1 MTTQIIEAI
10 VLDEQQSL
18 TLVELSKACNV
29 HAEWVLELVDE
40 GIIDPL
46 HQESIHYHFPATCLK
61 QALAVKHLQND
72 LGINL
77 AGAAVVLDLKREIDR
92 LRTHIDVLKCAQN
105 R

>member
-1 MTTQIIEAI
+1 MTTQIIEA
-10 VLDEQQSL
+10 VVFDDQLSL

-29 HAEWVLELVDE
+29 HAEWILELVDE

-46 HQESIHYHFPATCLK
+46 KQDCIHYHFSAVCLK
-61 QALAVKHLQND
+61 QALAVKHLQQD

-77 AGAAVVLDLKREIDR
+77 AGAALVLDLKQEIDS
-92 LRTHIDVLKCAQN
+92 LRTHLEVLKCEQN

>member
-1 MTTQIIEAI
+1 MSTQVIEAI
-10 VLDEQQSL
+10 ILDDEQSL

-46 HQESIHYHFPATCLK
+46 QQDSLHYHFPSTCLRK
-61 QALAVKHLQND
+61 ALTVKHLQHD

-77 AGAAVVLDLKREIDR
+77 AGAALVLDLKQEIDR
-92 LRTHIDVLKCAQN
+92 LRSHVTLLKCELN
-105 R
+105 K

>member
-1 MTTQIIEAI
+1 MTTQIIEAVI
-10 VLDEQQSL
+10 FDEQLTL

-29 HAEWVLELVDE
+29 HAEWILELVDE

-46 HQESIHYHFPATCLK
+46 KKDTIHYHFSATCLK
-61 QALAVKHLQND
+61 QALAVKNLHRD

-77 AGAAVVLDLKREIDR
+77 AGASLVLDLKQEIDQ
-92 LRTHIDVLKCAQN
+92 LNTQIQVLKCEQN

>member
-1 MTTQIIEAI
+1 MTIQIIEA
-10 VLDEQQSL
+10 VVFDEQLTL

-46 HQESIHYHFPATCLK
+46 KQEGVHYQFPSTCLK
-61 QALAVKHLQND
+61 QALAVKHLQQD

-77 AGAAVVLDLKREIDR
+77 AGAALVLDLKNEISK
-92 LRTHIDVLKCAQN
+92 LQSHIEILKCEQN
-105 R
+105 K

>member
-1 MTTQIIEAI
+1 MTTQIIEA
-10 VLDEQQSL
+10 VVFDDQLSL
-18 TLVELSKACNV
+18 TLVELSRACNA

-46 HQESIHYHFPATCLK
+46 IKDSIHYHFSAACLK
-61 QALAVKHLQND
+61 QALAVKHLQHD

-77 AGAAVVLDLKREIDR
+77 AGAAMVLELKQEIDR
-92 LRTHIDVLKCAQN
+92 LHTHIKVLKCEQN

>member
-1 MTTQIIEAI
+1 MTTQIIEAVI
-10 VLDEQQSL
+10 FDEQLTL

-29 HAEWVLELVDE
+29 HAEWILELVDE

-46 HQESIHYHFPATCLK
+46 KKDTIHYYFSASCLK
-61 QALAVKHLQND
+61 QALAVKNLQQD

-77 AGAAVVLDLKREIDR
+77 AGAALVLDLKQEIDQ
-92 LRTHIDVLKCAQN
+92 LHTQIQVLKCEQN

>member
-1 MTTQIIEAI
+1 MTTQIIEAVI
-10 VLDEQQSL
+10 FDEQLTL

-29 HAEWVLELVDE
+29 HAEWILELVDE

-46 HQESIHYHFPATCLK
+46 KKDTIHYHFSATCFK
-61 QALAVKHLQND
+61 QAMAVKNLQRD

-77 AGAAVVLDLKREIDR
+77 AGAALVLDLKQEIDQ
-92 LRTHIDVLKCAQN
+92 LHTQIQVLKCEQN

>member
-1 MTTQIIEAI
+1 MTTQIIEAVVFDDQI
-10 VLDEQQSL
+10 SL
-18 TLVELSKACNV
+18 TLVELSRACNV

-46 HQESIHYHFPATCLK
+46 RKENIHYHFSAACLK
-61 QALAVKHLQND
+61 QALAVKHLQQD

-77 AGAAVVLDLKREIDR
+77 AGAALVLDLKQEIDK
-92 LRTHIDVLKCAQN
+92 LHTHIEVLKCEQN